1 MEECLVAEKY
11 NNAYK
16 IVIENVK
23 KVYNVVSEDEKSS
36 KKFLALEN
44 FNLNIKK
51 GEFVTIVGPSGCG
64 KSTILDI
71 LAGLSKPT
79 FGKVYIDGKLVTGP
93 DLDRGIILQGY
104 ALFPWLNVKQNIEF
118 GLDIK
123 GISKSE
129 RKKISKKYID
139 IVGLNKFENRYPHEL
154 SGGMKQRVAIA
165 RALAYD
171 PEILLMD
178 EPFAAVDAQT
188 RELLQEEILSIWE
201 MTNKTIV
208 FITHSIEE
216 AIFLAD
222 RVVVMTDNPG
232 KIKEIIKLNLKR
244 PRNAVNMRMSK
255 EYNDVWNR
263 IWQLL
268 HSNSNKELERKLDYG
283 GIL

>member
-1 MEECLVAEKY
+1 MTEKY

-79 FGKVYIDGKLVTGP
+79 SGKVYIDGKLVTGP

-139 IVGLNKFENRYPHEL
+139 LVGLNKFKNRYPHEL

-188 RELLQEEILSIWE
+188 RELLQEELLSIW
-201 MTNKTIV
+201 
-208 FITHSIEE
+208 
-216 AIFLAD
+216 D
-222 RVVVMTDNPG
+222 RT
-232 KIKEIIKLNLKR
+232 KKLL
-244 PRNAVNMRMSK
+244 
-255 EYNDVWNR
+255 Y
-263 IWQLL
+263 L
-268 HSNSNKELERKLDYG
+268 
-283 GIL
+283 

>member
-1 MEECLVAEKY
+1 MAEKY

>member
-1 MEECLVAEKY
+1 MAEKY

-23 KVYNVVSEDEKSS
+23 KLYNVVSEDEKSS
-36 KKFLALEN
+36 KKFLTMEN

-79 FGKVYIDGKLVTGP
+79 SGKVYIDGKLVTGP

-123 GISKSE
+123 GISKVE

-139 IVGLNKFENRYPHEL
+139 LVGLNKFENRYPHEL

-178 EPFAAVDAQT
+178 EPFAAVDAQN
-188 RELLQEEILSIWE
+188 RELLQEELLSIWNK
-201 MTNKTIV
+201 TKKTIV
-208 FITHSIEE
+208 FVTHSIEE

-222 RVVVMTDNPG
+222 KVVVMTNNPG

-244 PRNAVNMRMSK
+244 PRNAVNMRISK
-255 EYNDVWNR
+255 EYNDIWNR

-268 HSNSNKELERKLDYG
+268 HSNSNKEEERKLDYG

>member
-23 KVYNVVSEDEKSS
+23 KLYNVVSEDEKSS
-36 KKFLALEN
+36 KKFLTMEN

-79 FGKVYIDGKLVTGP
+79 SGKVYIDGKLVTGP

-123 GISKSE
+123 GISKVE

-139 IVGLNKFENRYPHEL
+139 LVGLNKFENRYPHEL

-178 EPFAAVDAQT
+178 EPFAAVDAQN
-188 RELLQEEILSIWE
+188 RELLQEELLSIWNK
-201 MTNKTIV
+201 TKKTIV
-208 FITHSIEE
+208 FVTHSIEE

-222 RVVVMTDNPG
+222 KVVVMTNNPG

-244 PRNAVNMRMSK
+244 PRNAVNMRISK
-255 EYNDVWNR
+255 EYNDIWNR

-268 HSNSNKELERKLDYG
+268 HSNSNKEEERKLDYG